1 MPCFHPITISRK
13 GFVDLRQ
20 VVACGRC
27 VGCRITRKEAW
38 ATRVYH
44 EKQFHERSCFLT
56 LTYADENIPA
66 GGTLMPAHMTAFMK
80 SVRKYLA
87 REHSVLVRFFL
98 CGEYGDQLLRPH
110 YHVCLFGWDF
120 PDKLSAPKYGDG
132 VMVSPVLEGIWG
144 KGFCTVGALTYQSAA
159 YTAGYVMKKVT
170 GEDAPEFYR
179 RLDVATGELVDLV
192 PPFVRMSLRPGIG
205 SDWYGRFGREVFP
218 DDFVVVDGRPRAVPL
233 YYWRKL
239 KSAQPVLAEAIA
251 ERRAARRAVSTD
263 ESPERL
269 RAREVVAAANFNQRG
284 RDLT

>member
-20 VVACGRC
+20 TVACGRC

-44 EKQFHERSCFLT
+44 EKQLHERSCFLT
-56 LTYADENIPA
+56 LTYADGSIPA
-66 GGTLMPAHMTAFMK
+66 GGTLVPAHMTDFMK
-80 SVRKYLA
+80 SLRKYLA
-87 REHSVLVRFFL
+87 RKHCALVRFFL
-98 CGEYGDQLLRPH
+98 CGEYGKELLRPH

-120 PDKLSAPKYGDG
+120 PDKVSAPKYGEG
-132 VMVSPVLEGIWG
+132 VMVSSELARIWG

-170 GEDAPEFYR
+170 GGDAPDFYR
-179 RLDVATGELVDLV
+179 RVDVATGELVDLV
-192 PPFVRMSLRPGIG
+192 PPFVRMSRRPGIASG
-205 SDWYGRFGREVFP
+205 WYGRFGREVFP
-218 DDFVVVDGRPRAVPL
+218 DDFVVVDGRPRAVPE

-239 KSAQPVLAEAIA
+239 KSDQPVLAEAIA
-251 ERRAARRAVSTD
+251 ERRAARRAVSPD
-263 ESPERL
+263 ESLERL